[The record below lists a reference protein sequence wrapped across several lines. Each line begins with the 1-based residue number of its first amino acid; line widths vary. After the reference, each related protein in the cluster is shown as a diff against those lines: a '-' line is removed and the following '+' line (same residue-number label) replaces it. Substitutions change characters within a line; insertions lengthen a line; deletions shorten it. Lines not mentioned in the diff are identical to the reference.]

1 MKVELITMMY
11 NEEFLLPFFLNHY
24 SWVDEIVVLYD
35 KDTNDNSESILCDA
49 NNVSIIPFD
58 MPDGMDDGL
67 KSKLISNAYQS
78 STADW
83 VIVADA
89 DEFIFINNSRLS
101 SITSDDQAAS
111 VVLYDVY
118 RHITEPDLDPLQS
131 IYSQRSHGCLDSR
144 YIKPSI
150 VRGGLSG
157 ISWGPG
163 HHHLFGTANYK
174 QIPFIGSHWANA
186 DLSFCINRRI
196 HNRRDRQSPTNKSMG
211 WSTQNWNVTEQSI
224 IDECNLHGNDAKLW

>member
-11 NEEFLLPFFLNHY
+11 NEEFLIPFFLNHY

-49 NNVSIIPFD
+49 NNVSILPFN
-58 MPDGMDDGL
+58 MPDGMDDGY
-67 KSKLISNAYQS
+67 KSQLISDTYQGS
-78 STADW
+78 EADW

-89 DEFIFINNSRLS
+89 DEFIFISKDDLGKIS
-101 SITSDDQAAS
+101 EDDQAS
-111 VVLYDVY
+111 CVVLYDVY
-118 RHITEPDLDPLQS
+118 RHVTESDLDPLQP
-131 IYSQRSHGCLDSR
+131 IQSQRLHGCLDKQ

-150 VRGGLSG
+150 VRGGLSD

-163 HHHLFGTANYK
+163 HHHLSGVANYHPT
-174 QIPFIGSHWANA
+174 PFTGAHWANA

-196 HNRRDRQSPTNKSMG
+196 YNRRDRQSPTNKAMG
-211 WSTQNWNVTEQSI
+211 WSVQNWNVTENSI
-224 IDECNLHGNDAKLW
+224 RQECELHANDPKLW

>member
-1 MKVELITMMY
+1 MKVEIITMMY
-11 NEEFLLPFFLNHY
+11 NEEFLIPFFLNHY

-49 NNVSIIPFD
+49 NNVSILPFN
-58 MPDGMDDGL
+58 MPNGMDDGY
-67 KSKLISNAYQS
+67 KSQLISDTYQGS
-78 STADW
+78 EADW

-89 DEFIFINNSRLS
+89 DEFIFIDNSSLS
-101 SITSDDQAAS
+101 SIISDDQAAS

-118 RHITEPDLDPLQS
+118 RHVTELDLDPLQS
-131 IYSQRSHGCLDSR
+131 IYSQRSYGCLDSR

-163 HHHLFGTANYK
+163 HHHLSGTANFHHT
-174 QIPFIGSHWANA
+174 PFIGAHWANA
-186 DLSFCINRRI
+186 DLSFCVNRRI
-196 HNRRDRQSPTNKSMG
+196 KGRRDRQSNNNKTMG
-211 WSTQNWNVTEQSI
+211 WSVQNWNVTEDSI
-224 IDECNLHGNDAKLW
+224 RQECELHANDPKLW